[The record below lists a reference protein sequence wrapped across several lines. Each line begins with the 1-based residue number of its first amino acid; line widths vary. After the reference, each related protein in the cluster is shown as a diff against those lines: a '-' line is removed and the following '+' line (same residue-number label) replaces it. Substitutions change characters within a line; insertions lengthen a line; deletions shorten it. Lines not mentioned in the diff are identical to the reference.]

1 VPNTPKILVV
11 GGGISGLACAWRLRQ
26 LGLSVLLL
34 ERGSRFGGVIETVE
48 ENGFRF
54 DIGPQSFTNTP
65 ALSELIDE
73 LSLGGELLRADARAP
88 RYILHRGLL
97 VPAPFSPPKLL
108 TTPLLGIRTKLR
120 ILAEPFLR
128 SYPPDEDESIA
139 AFVRRKF
146 GADLLANLV
155 GPFVSGVWAG
165 DPEKLSL
172 ASTFPAVRLLE
183 EKYGS
188 VIRGVMKQRRKGAG
202 ESSPKESGERPSLC
216 NFRGGISALV
226 AALAGKLGDAAR
238 TGAEI
243 TSIRRGDV
251 ARSESFDVDYGAGGK
266 SESGSFAA
274 LVLATP
280 AAETGSLL
288 RGVGPSGPRFGELL
302 GKIEYAGVAQVSA
315 GYRVDQIKQREA
327 KNGLNGFGFLVPRSE
342 WLHLLGTV
350 WSSSLF
356 PNRAPDGMA
365 SFTSFLGGMT
375 DAEIVSRDADEIAAV
390 AHSELSSVLGISG
403 TPVAQRVSRWQRAL
417 PQYNVG
423 HREITAQLQEVC
435 AATPG
440 LFLAGN
446 YFGGPA
452 IGACVEYANKVAG
465 QAGEFLRSP
474 AQPKTNADS

>member
-1 VPNTPKILVV
+1 
-11 GGGISGLACAWRLRQ
+11 
-26 LGLSVLLL
+26 
-34 ERGSRFGGVIETVE
+34 
-48 ENGFRF
+48 
-54 DIGPQSFTNTP
+54 
-65 ALSELIDE
+65 
-73 LSLGGELLRADARAP
+73 
-88 RYILHRGLL
+88 
-97 VPAPFSPPKLL
+97 
-108 TTPLLGIRTKLR
+108 
-120 ILAEPFLR
+120 
-128 SYPPDEDESIA
+128 
-139 AFVRRKF
+139 
-146 GADLLANLV
+146 
-155 GPFVSGVWAG
+155 
-165 DPEKLSL
+165 
-172 ASTFPAVRLLE
+172 
-183 EKYGS
+183 
-188 VIRGVMKQRRKGAG
+188 MKQRGKSAG

-216 NFRGGISALV
+216 NFRAGISALV
-226 AALAGKLGDAAR
+226 AAISRELGDAAR

-243 TSIRRGDV
+243 TLIRRG
-251 ARSESFDVDYGAGGK
+251 AASESASFDVDYGAGGK

-315 GYRVDQIKQREA
+315 GYRVDQIKQRGA

-356 PNRAPDGMA
+356 PNRAPEGMA

-375 DAEIVSRDADEIAAV
+375 DAEIVSRDAEEIAAV

-403 TPVAQRVSRWQRAL
+403 APVVQRVSRWQRAL

-452 IGACVEYANKVAG
+452 IGACVEYANKVAK
-465 QAGEFLRSP
+465 QAAEFLGSP
-474 AQPKTNADS
+474 AQPSAKADS

>member
-1 VPNTPKILVV
+1 M
-11 GGGISGLACAWRLRQ
+11 ACAWRLRQ
-26 LGLSVLLL
+26 LGLPVLLL

-48 ENGFRF
+48 QDGFRF

-73 LSLGGELLRADARAP
+73 VGFGSELLRADARAP
-88 RYILHRGLL
+88 RYILHRGRL

-108 TTPLLGIRTKLR
+108 TTPLLSVRTKLR
-120 ILAEPFLR
+120 ILSEPFLR

-172 ASTFPAVRLLE
+172 AAAFPAVRLLE

-202 ESSPKESGERPSLC
+202 ESSARESGERPSLC

-226 AALAGKLGDAAR
+226 AALSKELGDAAC

-243 TSIRRGDV
+243 TSIRRG
-251 ARSESFDVDYGAGGK
+251 AASEAASFDVDYRAGGRT
-266 SESGSFAA
+266 ESGSFSA

-280 AAETGSLL
+280 ATETGGLL

-315 GYRVDQIKQREA
+315 GYRVDQIKQRKA

-356 PNRAPDGMA
+356 ANRAPEGMA

-403 TPVAQRVSRWQRAL
+403 APVAQRVSRWQRAL

-423 HREITAQLQEVC
+423 HRELTAELQNLC
-435 AATPG
+435 AATRG

-446 YFGGPA
+446 YFSGPA
-452 IGACVEYANKVAG
+452 IGACVEYANKVAE
-465 QAGEFLRSP
+465 QAAEFLRAP
-474 AQPKTNADS
+474 APPKANAIS

>member
-1 VPNTPKILVV
+1 MPNAPKILVI

-26 LGLSVLLL
+26 LGLPVLLL
-34 ERGSRFGGVIETVE
+34 ERGSRFGGVIETVQ

-54 DIGPQSFTNTP
+54 DVGPQSFTNTP
-65 ALSELIDE
+65 ALSELIE
-73 LSLGGELLRADARAP
+73 EAGLGGELLRADAGAP
-88 RYILHRGLL
+88 RYILHRGRL
-97 VPAPFSPPKLL
+97 VPAPFSPPRLL
-108 TTPLLGIRTKLR
+108 TTPLLSVRTKLR
-120 ILAEPFLR
+120 ILSEPFLR

-188 VIRGVMKQRRKGAG
+188 VIRGALKQRRKSAG
-202 ESSPKESGERPSLC
+202 ESSAKESGERPSLC
-216 NFRGGISALV
+216 NFRAGISALV
-226 AALAGKLGDAAR
+226 AAISGELGDAAC

-243 TSIRRGDV
+243 TSIRRSTMTG
-251 ARSESFDVDYGAGGK
+251 FDVDYRVGGR
-266 SESGSFAA
+266 SESASFAA

-280 AAETGSLL
+280 AAETGGLL
-288 RGVGPSGPRFGELL
+288 RGIGPSGPRFGELL
-302 GKIEYAGVAQVSA
+302 GKIEYASVAQVSA
-315 GYRVDQIKQREA
+315 GYRVDQIKQHKA
-327 KNGLNGFGFLVPRSE
+327 KDGLNGFGFLVPRGE

-356 PNRAPDGMA
+356 PNRAPGGME

-375 DAEIVSRDADEIAAV
+375 DAEIVSRDPEEIAAV

-403 TPVAQRVSRWQRAL
+403 APVAQRVSRWQRAL
-417 PQYNVG
+417 PQYNIG
-423 HREITAQLQEVC
+423 HRELTAALHPLC

-452 IGACVEYANKVAG
+452 IGACVEYANKVAK
-465 QAGEFLRSP
+465 QAAEFLRPS
-474 AQPKTNADS
+474 AQPNASANS